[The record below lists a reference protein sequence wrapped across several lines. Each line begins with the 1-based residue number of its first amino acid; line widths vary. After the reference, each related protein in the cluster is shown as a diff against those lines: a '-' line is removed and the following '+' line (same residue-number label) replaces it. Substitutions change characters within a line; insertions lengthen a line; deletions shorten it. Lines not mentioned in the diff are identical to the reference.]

1 MTRWTLAALAAA
13 LTLPACAMF
22 STPDT
27 VKTKPF
33 GVRKDGAPATLW
45 ILKNGDVEAT
55 VTDHGATLVSL
66 SCPDRMGQLA
76 DVLLGFD
83 DVSGYE
89 STGNQYFGCTTGRVC
104 NRIAKGRF
112 TLEGYDY
119 QLAVNNGENHLHG
132 GGPRSLD
139 KVRWRGEATTVD
151 GAAAVAFTYR
161 SPDGEEGYPG
171 NLEVKV
177 VYSMPRPGELKVD
190 YTAVTDRTTPVNLTN
205 HAYFNL
211 AGQGAPTILDHELRL
226 FASNYTPTDATLIPT
241 GAVDSVARTP
251 LDFREPTRIG
261 LRLDQLTSTAAMGY
275 DHNYVLDRDGKA
287 GLVDAATLYCPMSGR
302 ELRIATTEPAIQ
314 FYSGN
319 FLNGQKGK
327 GGASYALRSGL
338 CLETQ
343 HYPDSVNQPRFPSV
357 LLRRGEVFRSTTV
370 MSVGVR

>member
-1 MTRWTLAALAAA
+1 MTRWTLAALAATFA
-13 LTLPACAMF
+13 LPACALF
-22 STPDT
+22 STPNP

-45 ILKNGDVEAT
+45 TLRNGNVEAT

-66 SCPDRMGQLA
+66 ICPDRLGQGA

-104 NRIAKGRF
+104 NRIKKGRF
-112 TLEGYDY
+112 TLDGYDY

-139 KVRWRGEATTVD
+139 KVRWHGEATTSD
-151 GAAAVAFTYR
+151 GAPAVLFIYR
-161 SPDGEEGYPG
+161 SADGEEGYPG
-171 NLEVKV
+171 NLEIKV
-177 VYSMPRPGELKVD
+177 VYSMPRVGELKID

-205 HAYFNL
+205 HAYINL
-211 AGQGAPTILDHELRL
+211 AGEGAPTILDHELQL
-226 FASNYTPTDATLIPT
+226 FASRHTPTDDTLIPT
-241 GAVDSVARTP
+241 GAIADVARTP
-251 LDFREPTRIG
+251 LDFRDPTRIG
-261 LRLDQLTSTAAMGY
+261 LRLEQLTSTPALGY
-275 DHNYVLDRDGKA
+275 DHNYVLDRDGKP
-287 GLVDAATLYCPMSGR
+287 GLVDAAVLYCPTSGR

-319 FLNGQKGK
+319 FLNGQQGK
-327 GGASYALRSGL
+327 ASKSYPLRSGL

-370 MSVGVR
+370 LRLSAR